1 MSIFVFLLELCR
13 ALLSVVTTSLFAY
26 QIVVGA
32 FGFKIPKKAPRIL
45 NKQHTFAIIVSA
57 RNEEFVVGHLIDSLM
72 NQNYPRECFDVFL
85 VADNCTDA
93 TAEVARQHGA
103 LVYERYNTS
112 RCGKGWALNWIFR
125 IIEEE
130 FPGKYDAACVF
141 DADNIADEN
150 FLTEMNHQLCA
161 GSDVAQGY
169 RDTKNPSDSWVSG
182 NYAIYWMIMTRFYHG
197 GRMNLGLSALV
208 GGTGFMFRMAL
219 IRESGWCTGSICEDS
234 EFALNTVAAGR
245 RITLAYDARFYDE
258 QPVLFSQSVTQR
270 YRWAVG
276 NLQCIR
282 LCLPNLIRSVF
293 LKGNLRALDALLF
306 VFCIP
311 SISLVLISYVCQ
323 FLVYSSNVA
332 LAVSEMP
339 FFLIGL
345 IGNYVVMTAFAV
357 LTLLL
362 EKKPLKDYYKAL
374 LTFPVFFFTWSFIS
388 FVSLLYRDPTWRPI
402 AHTKSVSIEQIKR

>member
-13 ALLSVVTTSLFAY
+13 AVLSVVTTSLFAY

-32 FGFKIPKKAPRIL
+32 FGFKLPKKAPRIL
-45 NKQHTFAIIVSA
+45 NKQHTFAIVVSA
-57 RNEEFVVGHLIDSLM
+57 RNEESVIGHLIDSLM
-72 NQNYPRECFDVFL
+72 NQNYPRECFDVFI
-85 VADNCTDA
+85 VADNCTDS
-93 TAEVARQHGA
+93 TAEVARRHGA
-103 LVYERYNTS
+103 IVHERFNTS
-112 RCGKGWALNWIFR
+112 RCGKGWALNWIFN

-130 FPGKYDAACVF
+130 YPGKYDAACVF

-150 FLTEMNHQLCA
+150 FLAEMNHQLCA

-182 NYAIYWMIMTRFYHG
+182 NYAIYWMTRFYHG

-208 GGTGFMFRMAL
+208 GGTGFMFRLAL
-219 IRESGWCTGSICEDS
+219 IREKGWCTGSICEDS
-234 EFALNTVAAGR
+234 EFALNTIAEGH

-258 QPVLFSQSVTQR
+258 QPVQFSQSVTQR

-282 LCLPNLIRSVF
+282 LCLPNLLRSV
-293 LKGNLRALDALLF
+293 
-306 VFCIP
+306 
-311 SISLVLISYVCQ
+311 SLVLISYVCQ
-323 FLVYSSNVA
+323 FLVYSSNFA
-332 LAVSEMP
+332 LAASELP
-339 FFLIGL
+339 FFLAGL

-374 LTFPVFFFTWSFIS
+374 LTFPIFFFTWSFIS